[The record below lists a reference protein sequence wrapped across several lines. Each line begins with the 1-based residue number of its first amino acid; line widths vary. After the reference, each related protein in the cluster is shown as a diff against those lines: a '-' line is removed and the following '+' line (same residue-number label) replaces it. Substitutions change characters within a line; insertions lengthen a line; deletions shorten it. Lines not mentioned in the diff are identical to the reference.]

1 MLSFRPGMI
10 EGLTLPKNFLTG
22 WFLNFSPV
30 SFVDSSVH
38 VVQSALLLLEN
49 LKRSKVKPIRRG
61 FKKKNQKE
69 WGGRGGGETVASL
82 LTSLLVQLT
91 SDKV

>member
-1 MLSFRPGMI
+1 MI

-61 FKKKNQKE
+61 FKKKTEKKKI
-69 WGGRGGGETVASL
+69 RKSGGEGVGVKQL
-82 LTSLLVQLT
+82 LRYLRHFWCS
-91 SDKV
+91 

>member
-1 MLSFRPGMI
+1 MI

-61 FKKKNQKE
+61 FQKKKQRKKKNQKE

>member
-1 MLSFRPGMI
+1 MI

-61 FKKKNQKE
+61 FKKKNRE
-69 WGGRGGGETVASL
+69 SGGEGVGVKQL
-82 LTSLLVQLT
+82 LRYLRHFWCS
-91 SDKV
+91 

>member
-1 MLSFRPGMI
+1 MI

-61 FKKKNQKE
+61 FKKKNREKKKIRK
-69 WGGRGGGETVASL
+69 RGGEGGGGKQL
-82 LTSLLVQLT
+82 LRYLRHFWCS
-91 SDKV
+91 